1 MAKLPQ
7 GIFGAIQGKI
17 KNIVGAS
24 CNGTSYIRSLPAKS
38 NKPKTL
44 AQMNNMEWFK
54 MLNEQLT
61 PFHPYITIGFRN
73 QAKGMTPLNVAT
85 SRNSKQFV
93 IGIYPDLQ
101 VDFSKLVWSEGILP
115 QLNNPLLSLIEPSK
129 LKLTWQHDN
138 SSATSFDDQL
148 LLVVYCPALKIAD
161 GFIGGTERST
171 LECSFQFNPKFI
183 GYDLEVYVGLTSL
196 NRKKI
201 ANSQYLGRLQAL

>member
-7 GIFGAIQGKI
+7 GIFGAIQGKL

-24 CNGTSYIRSLPAKS
+24 CNGISYIRSAPQKS

-44 AQMNNMEWFK
+44 AQINNMEWFK
-54 MLNEQLT
+54 FLNEQLT

-93 IGIYPDLQ
+93 IGIHPDLQ

-115 QLNNPLLSLIEPSK
+115 QLYNPLLSLLEPDK

-148 LLVVYCPALKIAD
+148 LMVVYCPALEIAD
-161 GFIGGTERST
+161 GFIGGTERAN

-183 GYDLEVYVGLTSL
+183 GHDLEVFASLTSL
-196 NRKKI
+196 DRKKI
-201 ANSQYLGRLQAL
+201 ANSQYLGRLHAL